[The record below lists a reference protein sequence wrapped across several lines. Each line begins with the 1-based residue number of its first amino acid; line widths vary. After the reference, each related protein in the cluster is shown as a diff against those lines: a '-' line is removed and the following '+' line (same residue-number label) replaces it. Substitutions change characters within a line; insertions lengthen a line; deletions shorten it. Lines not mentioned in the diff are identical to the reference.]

1 MNLENKT
8 DFKRVNELL
17 RITNHLEVEE
27 EKYDQLKEV
36 QLCVCRKRRRKV
48 KKVWI

>member
-36 QLCVCRKRRRKV
+36 QLCVQ
-48 KKVWI
+48 KKKEKG